1 MKSTEEIFEKA
12 SQLHLSGNIQEAQN
26 LYLELIKIDKKNNK
40 LFFLL
45 GTTFLQQKKY
55 DQSINYLNN
64 SINLDPTF
72 PNPYNNLG
80 IALTETTNY
89 LEAKKNYDKAISL
102 NKNYIDA
109 YLNRGISL
117 NKLNRYEEAI
127 QDFKIVLKANPNN
140 SKAYNNLGNIYKNL
154 ENYEKSI
161 LFYDKAISI
170 DSNFLEALGNKSSVL
185 HIQKKYQESLIYL
198 NKIYKINEDFK
209 GLVENIILDKMHI
222 FDWNDL
228 NNYTDKVRKQF
239 LDGKTFDPLFMH
251 YLFDEPNLHKSNSEK
266 FIKERVKYISRKNN
280 LFKSHGNN
288 KIKIGYFSADYHNHP
303 VLHIMSDIFKSH
315 DKTKFELYGFSFGPE
330 KKENIWREDIKSCF
344 KEFHLVNKLSDE
356 EIKIL
361 ASNLKIDIA
370 IDLTGLT
377 KNGRPSLFFKRVAP
391 IQITYLGYPGTSGNK
406 EIDYIIADKEVIPK
420 NAKKYYTEEVIYLP
434 DTYIPSSNDVL
445 LDNSNYKFSRKDHN
459 LPNDKIVFCA
469 FHNPLKINPE
479 LFDIWCNILKKV
491 DQSVL
496 WLKIGEEIS
505 KKNLISEAIK
515 RNIDS
520 SRIIFAERMDDIN
533 KHINRL
539 KLADIFLDTYPYN
552 SHSTIYDY
560 IRAKLPMIILKGE
573 AFSSRV
579 GASIYS
585 SIKMEKLVA
594 KNKIQYE
601 KLAVELGNNKSKLNK
616 IKNELKINSEKFK
629 IFDNIKI
636 TKDLEKIYFKLI
648 KGN

>member
-1 MKSTEEIFEKA
+1 MKSTEEIFKKA

-26 LYLELIKIDKKNNK
+26 LYLELIKTDKKNNK

-89 LEAKKNYDKAISL
+89 LEAKKNYDKAIDL

-117 NKLNRYEEAI
+117 NKLNRYEEAV
-127 QDFKIVLKANPNN
+127 QDFKVVIKANPNN

-161 LFYDKAISI
+161 LFYDKAINI

-198 NKIYKINEDFK
+198 NKIFKIDENFK

-222 FDWNDL
+222 FDWEDL
-228 NNYTDKVRKQF
+228 NKYTDKVRKQF
-239 LDGKTFDPLFMH
+239 LEGNTFDPLFMH

-266 FIKERVKYISRKNN
+266 FIKEKFKHISRKDN
-280 LFKSHGNN
+280 LFKNNGNN

-303 VLHIMSDIFKSH
+303 VLHIMSSIFKLH

-344 KEFHLVNKLSDE
+344 KEFHLVKKLSDE

-361 ASNLKIDIA
+361 TSNLKIDIA

-377 KNGRPSLFFKRVAP
+377 KNGRPSLFLKRVAP
-391 IQITYLGYPGTSGNK
+391 IQISYLGYPGTSGNK

-420 NAKKYYTEEVIYLP
+420 NNEKYYTEEVIHLP
-434 DTYIPSSNDVL
+434 DTYIPSSNDVSL
-445 LDNSNYKFSRKDHN
+445 NNSNYKFFRKDHN
-459 LPNDKIVFCA
+459 LPDDKIVFCA

-491 DQSVL
+491 SQSVL

-505 KKNLISEAIK
+505 RKNLISEAVK

-560 IRAKLPMIILKGE
+560 IRAELPMIILKGKT
-573 AFSSRV
+573 FSSRV

-585 SIKMEKLVA
+585 SIKMDKLVVN
-594 KNKIQYE
+594 NKIQYE
-601 KLAVELGNNKSKLNK
+601 KLAVELGNNKPKLNK

-629 IFDNIKI
+629 IFDNTKI
-636 TKDLEKIYFKLI
+636 TRNLEKIYFKLV

>member
-1 MKSTEEIFEKA
+1 MKSTEEIFKKA

-26 LYLELIKIDKKNNK
+26 LYLELIKTDKKNNK

-89 LEAKKNYDKAISL
+89 LEAKKNYDKAIDL

-117 NKLNRYEEAI
+117 NKLNRYEEAV
-127 QDFKIVLKANPNN
+127 QDFKVVIKANPNN

-161 LFYDKAISI
+161 LFYDKAINI

-198 NKIYKINEDFK
+198 NKIFKIDENFK
-209 GLVENIILDKMHI
+209 GLVENIILNKMHI
-222 FDWNDL
+222 FDWEDL
-228 NNYTDKVRKQF
+228 NKYTDKVRKQF
-239 LDGKTFDPLFMH
+239 LEGNTFDPLFMH

-266 FIKERVKYISRKNN
+266 FIKEKFKHISRKDN
-280 LFKSHGNN
+280 LFKNNGNN

-303 VLHIMSDIFKSH
+303 VLHIMSGIFKLH

-344 KEFHLVNKLSDE
+344 KEFHLVKKLSDE

-361 ASNLKIDIA
+361 TSNLKIDIA

-377 KNGRPSLFFKRVAP
+377 KNGRPSLFLKRVAP
-391 IQITYLGYPGTSGNK
+391 IQISYLGYPGTSGNK

-420 NAKKYYTEEVIYLP
+420 NNEKYYTEEVIHLP
-434 DTYIPSSNDVL
+434 DTYIPSSNDVSL
-445 LDNSNYKFSRKDHN
+445 NNSNYKFFRKDHN
-459 LPNDKIVFCA
+459 LPDDKIVFCA

-491 DQSVL
+491 SQSVL

-505 KKNLISEAIK
+505 KKNLISEAVK

-560 IRAKLPMIILKGE
+560 IRAELPMIILKGKT
-573 AFSSRV
+573 FSSRV

-585 SIKMEKLVA
+585 SIKMDKLVVN
-594 KNKIQYE
+594 NKIQYE
-601 KLAVELGNNKSKLNK
+601 KLAVELGNNKPKLNK

-629 IFDNIKI
+629 IFDNTKI
-636 TKDLEKIYFKLI
+636 TRNLEKIYFKLV

>member
-1 MKSTEEIFEKA
+1 MKSTEEIFKKA

-26 LYLELIKIDKKNNK
+26 LYLELIKTDKKNNK

-89 LEAKKNYDKAISL
+89 LEAKKNYDKAIGL

-127 QDFKIVLKANPNN
+127 QDFKIVIKADPNN

-161 LFYDKAISI
+161 LFYDKAINI

-198 NKIYKINEDFK
+198 NKIFKIDENFK

-222 FDWNDL
+222 FDWEDL
-228 NNYTDKVRKQF
+228 NKYTDRVRKQF
-239 LDGKTFDPLFMH
+239 LEGKTFDPLFMH

-266 FIKERVKYISRKNN
+266 FIKERFKHISKKNN
-280 LFKSHGNN
+280 LFKSYDND

-303 VLHIMSDIFKSH
+303 VLHIMSGIFKSH

-344 KEFHLVNKLSDE
+344 KEFHLVKKLSDE

-391 IQITYLGYPGTSGNK
+391 TQITYLGYPGTSGNK

-420 NAKKYYTEEVIYLP
+420 NAEKYYTEKVIYLP

-445 LDNSNYKFSRKDHN
+445 LNNSNYKFFRKDHN

-479 LFDIWCNILKKV
+479 LFDTWCNILRKV

-505 KKNLISEAIK
+505 KKNLITEAIK

-560 IRAKLPMIILKGE
+560 IRAELPMIILKGKT
-573 AFSSRV
+573 FSSRV

-585 SIKMEKLVA
+585 SIKMDKLVVN
-594 KNKIQYE
+594 NKMQYE

-616 IKNELKINSEKFK
+616 IKNELKLNSEKFK

-636 TKDLEKIYFKLI
+636 TKDLEKIYFKLV
-648 KGN
+648 KNN